1 MQWETKMGFLDE
13 PNVFPWP
20 YQPQP
25 HVVHIQDCFLF
36 WSFCTTAPNPLKT
49 FFPCWQLPKLHF
61 IFSWAESA
69 FKLPHHQES
78 RSRNSAK
85 SQHLIDSPGFRILSP
100 TSLALFF
107 LVVKTDYLC
116 IVLWCR
122 FIYFYVKSFLILPVL
137 FDSDVH
143 SWLMAPSFFHTG
155 GGPRSRPRSALWRN
169 TAQERHLDKVQI
181 SPYILRSNDLSH
193 IHPSLCKTSKTYLPN
208 T

>member
-49 FFPCWQLPKLHF
+49 FFPWWQLPKLHF

-143 SWLMAPSFFHTG
+143 SWLHGPIFLPHRRRPQIQAKVSSLEKYCPGKASGQGADQSIYFTLKWSQPHPSFT
-155 GGPRSRPRSALWRN
+155 L
-169 TAQERHLDKVQI
+169 
-181 SPYILRSNDLSH
+181 
-193 IHPSLCKTSKTYLPN
+193 
-208 T
+208 